1 VDPARPAPNGGD
13 PDRRNPGYDAA
24 GNAQAY
30 GSYAFGY
37 NNRGRM
43 MATNAGSTNY
53 LYNALGQMIEKSG
66 TAGTTI
72 FMQDESGHL
81 IGEYDG
87 TGNLIEETVWLG
99 DTPVATLQFGTS
111 ALKTYYVHTDH
122 LNTPRRITNRNTN
135 IIVWRWDSDPFG
147 NGAPV
152 QNPQG
157 SVSVSYN
164 LRLPGQYYMAE
175 TGLNQNYFRDYDPA
189 VGRYLE
195 SDPIGLKGGINSY
208 AYVYNSPTSKI
219 DSLGLYGWGNVLQ
232 FYNHYCFG
240 GGSGTATGITSID
253 WGDTDIRAIAQ
264 VQALVGSTCAERSIP
279 VNFKMSAQTVGA
291 DSAILGRHILRFQG
305 SIQVHCDCTWGFAG
319 SMSSALGYDPYD
331 FDASNRAFV
340 GEVSVWLGGHICF
353 FGTPFNTHITGS
365 SALSTGGTINGT
377 STCCQH

>member
-1 VDPARPAPNGGD
+1 MI
-13 PDRRNPGYDAA
+13 DRRVNVAPMMDWTDDAA

-87 TGNLIEETVWLG
+87 SGNLIEETIWLG
-99 DTPVATLQFGTS
+99 DIPVATLQFGTS

-147 NGAPV
+147 NGAAV

-157 SVSVSYN
+157 SVTVSYN
-164 LRLPGQYYMAE
+164 LRFPGQYYMAE
-175 TGLNQNYFRDYDPA
+175 TGLNYNYFRDYDPA
-189 VGRYLE
+189 VGRYIE
-195 SDPIGLKGGINSY
+195 SDPVGLGGGINTY
-208 AYVYNSPTSKI
+208 AYGGDSPVWFFDPYGLRVLNPNGYPVSPDVMNALWDFNRLIGCSKDIVITGGNRPPSSKLGAGSNSTHAQGIAADITVPGQLNLVTANEAVQSGLFGGVGWYEEGYRGPNGEGPHTHVDLRKNGPARWGFPAKGSPT
-219 DSLGLYGWGNVLQ
+219 
-232 FYNHYCFG
+232 H
-240 GGSGTATGITSID
+240 
-253 WGDTDIRAIAQ
+253 
-264 VQALVGSTCAERSIP
+264 
-279 VNFKMSAQTVGA
+279 
-291 DSAILGRHILRFQG
+291 
-305 SIQVHCDCTWGFAG
+305 
-319 SMSSALGYDPYD
+319 GYFPKY
-331 FDASNRAFV
+331 
-340 GEVSVWLGGHICF
+340 EVELNPNNCGCE
-353 FGTPFNTHITGS
+353 
-365 SALSTGGTINGT
+365 
-377 STCCQH
+377 Q